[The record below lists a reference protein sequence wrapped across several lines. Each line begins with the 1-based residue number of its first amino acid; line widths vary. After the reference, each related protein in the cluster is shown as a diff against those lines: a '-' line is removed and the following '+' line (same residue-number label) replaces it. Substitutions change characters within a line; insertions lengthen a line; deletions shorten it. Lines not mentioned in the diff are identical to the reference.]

1 MSVLGIGLSAAGHD
15 EEALSVREA
24 ELSMLRRIGGSERSM
39 LVVQNNL
46 AVTYEQLMRHEDAMR
61 IRQGVYSG
69 RLKLF
74 GEEDEETLRAANNY
88 ALSLLKLQRY
98 TEVKSLLRRTLPVA
112 RRVFEKNHITT
123 LGMESIYAEAL
134 YSDPGAALDD
144 LREAVNTLEDKE
156 RAARRILGG
165 THPLAVDFGRH
176 LQKSRA
182 ALRARET
189 PPSPPPA
196 GSV

>member
-1 MSVLGIGLSAAGHD
+1 MKIGCTARVKNATKQRKMSVTSTSTTAISRSGRTEPIGVAN
-15 EEALSVREA
+15 LSVAWWSART
-24 ELSMLRRIGGSERSM
+24 S
-39 LVVQNNL
+39 
-46 AVTYEQLMRHEDAMR
+46 AMQR
-61 IRQGVYSG
+61 NTSPNHQPVGK
-69 RLKLF
+69 RLTKVCASV
-74 GEEDEETLRAANNY
+74 D
-88 ALSLLKLQRY
+88 
-98 TEVKSLLRRTLPVA
+98 
-112 RRVFEKNHITT
+112 
-123 LGMESIYAEAL
+123 GMESIYAEAL